1 MNATC
6 AVAHVA
12 FIWSSRSSSHRAR
25 GVHLELSFIV
35 VQRVGRRECD
45 HSPSSSPRPLPS
57 PPKRSKGKGKG
68 KGKNHRTLPVFHTF
82 LRSRPFRASES
93 VLISHHCDP
102 FV

>member
-25 GVHLELSFIV
+25 GVHLQLSFIV

-45 HSPSSSPRPLPS
+45 HSPSSSPPAAALPTQAQQGQGQGQGQE
-57 PPKRSKGKGKG
+57 P
-68 KGKNHRTLPVFHTF
+68 
-82 LRSRPFRASES
+82 
-93 VLISHHCDP
+93 
-102 FV
+102 